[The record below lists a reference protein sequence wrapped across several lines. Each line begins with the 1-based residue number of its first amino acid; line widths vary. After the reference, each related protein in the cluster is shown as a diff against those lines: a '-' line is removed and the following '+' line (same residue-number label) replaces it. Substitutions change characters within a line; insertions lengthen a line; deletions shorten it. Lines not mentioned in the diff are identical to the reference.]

1 MNGEGDYIKQSPL
14 NMFYRVLVK
23 HRHMASEYVQQNN
36 SKKNSLLFSTFLWRN
51 IFNTG
56 QLSLWKMTSNYFLPT
71 YTNDSEQQ
79 VINSWTILKTQ
90 SVYK

>member
-36 SKKNSLLFSTFLWRN
+36 SKKNSLLFSTFFMKKHFQHWTAKSMKNDFKL
-51 IFNTG
+51 F
-56 QLSLWKMTSNYFLPT
+56 PT
-71 YTNDSEQQ
+71 Y
-79 VINSWTILKTQ
+79 L
-90 SVYK
+90 Y